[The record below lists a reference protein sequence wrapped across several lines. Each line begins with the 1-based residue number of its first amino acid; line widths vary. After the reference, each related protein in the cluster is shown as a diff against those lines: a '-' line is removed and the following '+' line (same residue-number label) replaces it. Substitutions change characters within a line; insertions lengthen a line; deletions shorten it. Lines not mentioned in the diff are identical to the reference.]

1 MEEATKTIETLVK
14 NILPFKA
21 HYLSLDTTRRYREQ
35 TDDKRLEEQII
46 RPLQYTTFI
55 SDAERGILL
64 TRAYFDV
71 REEPTNTTNATD
83 IPTPKKSDPN
93 KPKTKLSLKD
103 YKNRK
108 KSPDGEETP
117 KPTALP
123 SKANA
128 PTKKLPDPVV
138 KEMDDH
144 RDGRRGASDVKA
156 SLKSEARRHRSPTP
170 ERKKRFAEVDQDSKP
185 AKRSKVDNI
194 TPNSTNSRSI
204 KDHTPQ
210 KSERL
215 ISSEKKLAKDSK
227 PLPATNGRS
236 SLSSTAQKGI
246 SPKPGAHVN
255 GIQKISKNRDTGDKR
270 PESNSNSK
278 PAYVPPL
285 LSPID
290 MSDYIDDD
298 PKITRPIPKKKPAD
312 SNNLKLP
319 LKKTREDHEPSPSPR
334 KRKIPPLLSPTLPP
348 IVLEELARTNKS
360 SLSKDIKD
368 IKESSQRSDQ
378 NSDSPNGLKKST
390 KPSKREETIHVDS
403 NKGQRDSLM
412 VTLKYKKRNAK
423 TVERLLA
430 LPPVGKKKSDML
442 KRDERL
448 ARDRSDSLEPGTA
461 RKRPIP
467 AVDTSEALKRPK
479 TSENIRPTTPPRQ
492 SSAMTRVASNS
503 SQAGTPGATNGFTP
517 AAQPPERR
525 RPPVDPEKLQRLR
538 SRSTNI
544 IQLAIKLKHERDAV
558 LKKQTERVPEHERQV
573 AIAAGIQCLVS
584 FLFGFKL
591 QSDAADLECK
601 PASIRSLRELMPLF
615 RVTKND
621 CSRHHGLT
629 ALILRLQGICLV
641 LISRIV
647 WTYPHDQE
655 LGNLMLTN
663 SKEQQE
669 TWRLSDSARK
679 AMGVYDGS
687 SKSDD
692 GGSVGRLIDRLGP
705 WTTPEEAIPITLE
718 ILRKVMQGNSSWKP
732 ADALTK
738 IGHTVTNGTTN

>member
-35 TDDKRLEEQII
+35 TDEKGLEEEII

-71 REEPTNTTNATD
+71 REEPVNSANATD
-83 IPTPKKSDPN
+83 TPTPKKSDPN

-108 KSPDGEETP
+108 KSPDGEEPP
-117 KPTALP
+117 KPPAQP
-123 SKANA
+123 AKANA

-144 RDGRRGASDVKA
+144 RDGRRAAPDIKA
-156 SLKSEARRHRSPTP
+156 SLKSEARRHRSPSP
-170 ERKKRFAEVDQDSKP
+170 ERKKRFAEIDQDSKP
-185 AKRSKVDNI
+185 AKRSKVENA
-194 TPNSTNSRSI
+194 TPNPISSRPS

-215 ISSEKKLAKDSK
+215 ISSEKKLARDSK
-227 PLPATNGRS
+227 TLPTTNGRS
-236 SLSSTAQKGI
+236 ALASTAHKGI
-246 SPKPGAHVN
+246 SPKPSTHTN
-255 GIQKISKNRDTGDKR
+255 GVQKSSKTRDIADKR
-270 PESNSNSK
+270 TENNSNSK
-278 PAYVPPL
+278 PPYVPPL

-298 PKITRPIPKKKPAD
+298 PKTTRSIPKKKPAD
-312 SNNLKLP
+312 SNSLKP
-319 LKKTREDHEPSPSPR
+319 PSKKSREDREPSPSSER
-334 KRKIPPLLSPTLPP
+334 RKIPPLLSPTLPP
-348 IVLEELARTNKS
+348 IVLEELAKTNKS
-360 SLSKDIKD
+360 TPSKDLKD
-368 IKESSQRSDQ
+368 SSQRSSQ
-378 NSDSPNGLKKST
+378 ISDSPNGQKKAA

-403 NKGQRDSLM
+403 NKGQRESLK

-423 TVERLLA
+423 RVERLLA
-430 LPPVGKKKSDML
+430 LPPIGRKKIDLLRKDAVV
-442 KRDERL
+442 

-467 AVDTSEALKRPK
+467 AADASEAIKRPK
-479 TSENIRPTTPPRQ
+479 TLENTRPTTPPRQ

-503 SQAGTPGATNGFTP
+503 SQAGTPGVTNGLTP

-525 RPPVDPEKLQRLR
+525 RPFVDPEKLHKLQ
-538 SRSTNI
+538 SRSSSI

-558 LKKQTERVPEHERQV
+558 LKKQTEGISERERQV

-591 QSDAADLECK
+591 QSDAADLERK
-601 PASIRSLRELMPLF
+601 PASIRSLRELLPLF
-615 RVTKND
+615 RVTRSD
-621 CSRHHGLT
+621 CARHNALT

-641 LISRIV
+641 HIGRIV
-647 WTYPHDQE
+647 WSYPHDQE
-655 LGNLMLTN
+655 FANLMLTN
-663 SKEQQE
+663 SKEQQD
-669 TWRLSDSARK
+669 TWRQADSARR

-692 GGSVGRLIDRLGP
+692 GGSIGKLIDRLGP
-705 WTTPEEAIPITLE
+705 WTTPEEAVPITLD
-718 ILRKVMQGNSSWKP
+718 ILRKVMQANSSWKP
-732 ADALTK
+732 VDALAK
-738 IGHTVTNGTTN
+738 IGYTVTNGTATSN